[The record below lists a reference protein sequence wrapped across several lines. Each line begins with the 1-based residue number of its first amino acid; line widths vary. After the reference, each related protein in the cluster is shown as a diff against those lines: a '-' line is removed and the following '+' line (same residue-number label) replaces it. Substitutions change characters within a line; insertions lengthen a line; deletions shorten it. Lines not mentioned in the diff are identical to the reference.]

1 MQGLSIMQQGTSDG
15 RLGHP
20 EGVNHLIQ
28 EQDAGIFD
36 KGPGN
41 RNALLLAAR

>member
-1 MQGLSIMQQGTSDG
+1 MGGLDIQ
-15 RLGHP
+15 RA
-20 EGVNHLIQ
+20 VNHLIQ